1 MNFQSGIGGWMVKI
15 LLVLLI
21 ISFAIWGI
29 EDMLFG
35 QARQVNVASIGSQQ
49 ITSQML
55 GQEVSREEERL
66 RTSFGRALTPEMIQ
80 SMNLEA
86 QVLEQMIA
94 RNLLHMEATELGII
108 PSETDLLNTIRSNPS
123 FQNAQ
128 GQFDKNQFLLA
139 LRRNGLTEKDYLAQ
153 LKQSLAT
160 EILLATIQRTRPS
173 KAELDFLYQ
182 AMKQS
187 RSGTLYTLSQS
198 SIPLDPPTQEALET
212 YHREHS
218 AQFMTPELRSA
229 SYVVIHPK
237 DLEKDITVSSADLE
251 AIYKQRLDEFKRGE
265 RREVSQLLFDS
276 KEKATAAYQLLREGK
291 SFSEAARASGNKDS
305 APVVMGLV
313 EKSKLPAEAAEEVFA
328 LVSDSYTAPIQ
339 SAFGWHIFKVTRIDP
354 PRTLRLDEVKT
365 QLEQEARQSKLE
377 QTLSSI
383 TNHLEDTLAS
393 GSSLPE
399 AAAAI
404 GLSVRTLAPVDRQG
418 RGKDGE
424 PAKDVPDL
432 ERFLEVLFSTE
443 EKTESSVRSSKGG
456 DLYVLRVES
465 VQPEALRPLAEIR
478 KQVTDALLS
487 RQRQEKLSALAADI
501 SAKFNNPAERAAL
514 VRQHQLKQSRFEAV
528 RRNDDRPA
536 PPPSLLNELF
546 DRRVN
551 EATAMAENDT
561 GDWVIAVLDRIEE
574 HTSPPLEADY
584 ASLRRSAEESSS
596 DEMIRQYLAYL
607 RKKHNVTIDDQA
619 LASLRQAP

>member
-55 GQEVSREEERL
+55 GQAVSREEERL
-66 RTSFGRALTPEMIQ
+66 RASFGRALTPEMLK

-86 QVLEQMIA
+86 QVLERMIA
-94 RNLLHMEATELGII
+94 RNLLHKEATELGIT
-108 PSETDLLNTIRSNPS
+108 PSEADLLAAIRSNPS

-139 LRRNGLTEKDYLAQ
+139 LRRNDLSEKDYLAQ

-160 EILLATIQRTRPS
+160 EILVATIHRAQPS

-251 AIYKQRLDEFKRGE
+251 TLYKQRQDEFKRGE

-276 KEKATAAYQLLREGK
+276 KEKATAAHQHLRDGK
-291 SFSEAARASGNKDS
+291 TFAEAAREGGTKDS
-305 APVVMGLV
+305 APVAMGLV
-313 EKSKLPAEAAEEVFA
+313 EKSKLPAEAAEEVFSLA
-328 LVSDSYTAPIQ
+328 ADSFTAPIQ
-339 SAFGWHIFKVTRIDP
+339 SAFGWHIFKVSRIEP
-354 PRTLRLDEVKT
+354 PRTLGLDEVKT
-365 QLEQEARQSKLE
+365 HLEQEARQSKLE
-377 QTLSSI
+377 QAVSSI

-393 GSSLPE
+393 GSPLPE
-399 AAAAI
+399 AAAMI
-404 GLSVRTLAPVDRQG
+404 GLSVHSIEPVDRKG
-418 RGKDGE
+418 HGKDGT
-424 PAKDVPDL
+424 PAKDIPDL

-456 DLYVLRVES
+456 DLFVLRVES
-465 VQPEALRPLAEIR
+465 VQPEALRPLAEVR
-478 KQVTDALLS
+478 QQVTDALLS
-487 RQRQEKLSALAADI
+487 HERKEKLSALAVDI

-514 VRQHQLKQSRFEAV
+514 IRQHQLKESRFEAV
-528 RRNDDRPA
+528 RRNDERSVLPA
-536 PPPSLLNELF
+536 SVIDELF
-546 DRRVN
+546 DKRVN
-551 EATAMAENDT
+551 EATAMAENDA
-561 GDWVIAVLDRIEE
+561 GDWIIAVLDRIDE
-574 HTSPPLEADY
+574 HTVPPQEADY
-584 ASLRRSAEESSS
+584 ASLRRSTEDSTS
-596 DEMIRQYLAYL
+596 DEMTRQYLAYL
-607 RKKHNVTIDDQA
+607 RKKHHVTIDNQA
-619 LASLRQAP
+619 LSSLRQAP